1 MQNGWING
9 STGFISRFGAWFIR
23 DARHF
28 QILFLSVFLFYGID
42 VLRWETDAA
51 TIIVTFFTCLITQAI
66 FTAISTQDYR
76 SLKSA
81 FISAMSLCLML
92 RTNSVW
98 VMVLASLLSISSKFI
113 LRTKISEG
121 GSAASVHKHFF
132 NPTNF
137 GIITTMLVTG
147 NAWISPGQWGSN
159 GLFLFLIG
167 LLGLMVLLR
176 AKRLDTAFAFL
187 LTYGGLL
194 FIRSVIVL
202 GWEMDF
208 FLHQLSS
215 GTLLL
220 FSFFMITD
228 PASTPSHPSAR
239 ILWASL
245 VGMLA
250 FYLASYEYVNGAPL
264 WALFF
269 LSALTIFLDKLF
281 VHSTFSWIS
290 RQPAAVTN
298 TPSRFNFISKYFLI
312 LKQSMS

>member
-1 MQNGWING
+1 MQDRLIKG
-9 STGFISRFGAWFIR
+9 STGFISRFGAWLIG

-28 QILFLSVFLFYGID
+28 QILFLSVFLFYGIN

-51 TIIVTFFTCLITQAI
+51 TIIGTFFTCLITQAL
-66 FTAISTQDYR
+66 FTALTTQDYR

-98 VMVLASLLSISSKFI
+98 VMALASLLSISSKFI
-113 LRTKISEG
+113 LRTKFSDRE
-121 GSAASVHKHFF
+121 SAASVHKHFF

-137 GIITTMLVTG
+137 GIITTLLITG
-147 NAWISPGQWGSN
+147 NAWISPGQWGSS
-159 GLFLFLIG
+159 GLFLFVIG
-167 LLGLMVLLR
+167 FLGLMVLLR
-176 AKRLDTAFAFL
+176 ARRLDTAFAFL

-194 FIRSVIVL
+194 FIRSVVVL

-228 PASTPSHPSAR
+228 PVSTPSHPAAR

-245 VGMLA
+245 AGMLA
-250 FYLASYEYVNGAPL
+250 FYLASYEFVNGAPL
-264 WALFF
+264 WALFV
-269 LSALTIFLDKLF
+269 LSPLTVFLDKLI
-281 VHSTFSWIS
+281 VHSPFSWIA
-290 RQPAAVTN
+290 RQPAVAPN
-298 TPSRFNFISKYFLI
+298 TPSRFYFLSKI
-312 LKQSMS
+312 FSHP

>member
-1 MQNGWING
+1 MQDRLIKG
-9 STGFISRFGAWFIR
+9 STGFISRFGAWFIG

-28 QILFLSVFLFYGID
+28 QILFLSVFLFYGIN

-51 TIIVTFFTCLITQAI
+51 TLIVTFFTCLITQAL
-66 FTAISTQDYR
+66 FTALTTQDYR

-98 VMVLASLLSISSKFI
+98 VMALASLLSISSKFI
-113 LRTKISEG
+113 LRTKFSDGE
-121 GSAASVHKHFF
+121 SAASVHKHFF

-137 GIITTMLVTG
+137 GIITTLLITG

-159 GLFLFLIG
+159 GLFLFAIG
-167 LLGLMVLLR
+167 LLGLVVLLR
-176 AKRLDTAFAFL
+176 ARRLDTAFAFL

-194 FIRSVIVL
+194 FIRSLIVL

-228 PASTPSHPSAR
+228 PVSTPSHPAAR
-239 ILWASL
+239 ILWASQI
-245 VGMLA
+245 GMLA

-264 WALFF
+264 WALFV
-269 LSALTIFLDKLF
+269 LSPLTVFLDKLF
-281 VHSTFSWIS
+281 VHSTFSWIA
-290 RQPAAVTN
+290 RQPAAASN
-298 TPSRFNFISKYFLI
+298 TPSRFHFL
-312 LKQSMS
+312 LKIFSHP